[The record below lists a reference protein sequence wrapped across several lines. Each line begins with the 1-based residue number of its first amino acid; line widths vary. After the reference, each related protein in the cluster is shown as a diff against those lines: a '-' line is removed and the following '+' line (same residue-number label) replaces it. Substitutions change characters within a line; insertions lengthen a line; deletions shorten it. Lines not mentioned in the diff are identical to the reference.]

1 MTNDELI
8 AAARK
13 LVVEYYNRVAGN
25 LKISEE
31 NVCLDRIYETGYG
44 TNVIVTV
51 PDSVDDAYYMVS
63 YNDHT
68 NEVRTTIYRR

>member
-1 MTNDELI
+1 MTNEELI
-8 AAARK
+8 AAARR

-31 NVCLDRIYETGYG
+31 DVCLDRIYESRYG
-44 TNVIVTV
+44 SHVIMTV
-51 PDSVDDAYYMVS
+51 PNSPDDAYYLVS
-63 YNDHT
+63 YDSLS

>member
-1 MTNDELI
+1 MTNEELI

-31 NVCLDRIYETGYG
+31 DVCLDRIYDTGYG

-51 PDSVDDAYYMVS
+51 PDSEDEAYYMIS
-63 YNDHT
+63 YNTDL